1 MLHYGTNC
9 LARPGM
15 PHRSKYI
22 LKLACT
28 NDARLPQNFRNVKWG
43 LEIEGHT
50 AYLDVHGLCTAS
62 QKPTFTC
69 EYSILIQQHY
79 KALGL
84 DISDRFQCDSGWM
97 TVEATLPFRWQ

>member
-1 MLHYGTNC
+1 MLPYGTTC

-50 AYLDVHGLCTAS
+50 AYHLMYMGSAQPRKNQLLLAN
-62 QKPTFTC
+62 
-69 EYSILIQQHY
+69 
-79 KALGL
+79 
-84 DISDRFQCDSGWM
+84 
-97 TVEATLPFRWQ
+97 TLF